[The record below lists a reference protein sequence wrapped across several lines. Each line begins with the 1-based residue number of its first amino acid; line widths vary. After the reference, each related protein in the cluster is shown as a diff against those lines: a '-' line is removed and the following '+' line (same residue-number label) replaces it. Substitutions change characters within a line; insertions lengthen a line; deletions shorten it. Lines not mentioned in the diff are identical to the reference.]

1 MTTSYNLKLQ
11 EARIIAGQENEAT
24 MMKVKSETDDTI
36 RKLNHQIILER
47 AKLLAEQQQN
57 TKNLEEEFKMKEER
71 FNESLEQIKER
82 DEAWQDE
89 RADVLEE
96 VQRLKAEATK
106 MIKILAME
114 YEEDNLSE
122 ERRVILSQEAY
133 SLQLVVEMRTK
144 EVRSLKEQ
152 LSKVTQELEQAD
164 ILKEKLREETGKME
178 NLEQQIKIKDSFE
191 RWKFPINY
199 IFNVKPNLLG
209 NSLWRKAILK

>member
-1 MTTSYNLKLQ
+1 MDTLIKLIIPISVTESYNLKLQ
-11 EARIIAGQENEAT
+11 EERLNAEKENEAA
-24 MMKVKSETDDTI
+24 MKKAKSETEDTI
-36 RKLNHQIILER
+36 RKLNQQIILER
-47 AKLLAEQQQN
+47 GKLLAEQKQN
-57 TKNLEEEFKMKEER
+57 TTNLEEEFKMKEER
-71 FNESLEQIKER
+71 LNESLEQIKER

-106 MIKILAME
+106 IIKILAME

-122 ERRVILSQEAY
+122 ERRGILSQEAY

-152 LSKVTQELEQAD
+152 LSKVTQELEEAD
-164 ILKEKLREETGKME
+164 ILKEKLREEKGKME

-191 RWKFPINY
+191 R
-199 IFNVKPNLLG
+199 
-209 NSLWRKAILK
+209 

>member
-1 MTTSYNLKLQ
+1 MDTLIKLIIPIAVTESYNLKLQ
-11 EARIIAGQENEAT
+11 EERLNAEKENEAA
-24 MMKVKSETDDTI
+24 MKKAKSETEDTI

-47 AKLLAEQQQN
+47 GKLLAEQQQN

-71 FNESLEQIKER
+71 LNESLEQIKER

-122 ERRVILSQEAY
+122 ERRGILSQEAY

-164 ILKEKLREETGKME
+164 ILKEKLREEKGKME
-178 NLEQQIKIKDSFE
+178 NLEQQIEIKDSFE
-191 RWKFPINY
+191 R
-199 IFNVKPNLLG
+199 
-209 NSLWRKAILK
+209 

>member
-1 MTTSYNLKLQ
+1 MDKLIKLIILISVSESYNLKMQGERLNA
-11 EARIIAGQENEAT
+11 EKENEAA
-24 MMKVKSETDDTI
+24 MKKAKSETEDTI

-47 AKLLAEQQQN
+47 GKLLAEQQQN

-71 FNESLEQIKER
+71 LNESLEQIKER

-122 ERRVILSQEAY
+122 ERRGILSQEAY

-164 ILKEKLREETGKME
+164 ILKEKLREEKGKME
-178 NLEQQIKIKDSFE
+178 NLEQQIEIKDSFE
-191 RWKFPINY
+191 R
-199 IFNVKPNLLG
+199 
-209 NSLWRKAILK
+209 

>member
-1 MTTSYNLKLQ
+1 MDKLIKLIIPISVTESYNLKMQ
-11 EARIIAGQENEAT
+11 EERLNAEKENEAA
-24 MMKVKSETDDTI
+24 MKKAKSETEDTI

-47 AKLLAEQQQN
+47 GKLLAEQQQN
-57 TKNLEEEFKMKEER
+57 AKNLEEEFKMKEER
-71 FNESLEQIKER
+71 LNESLEQIKER

-122 ERRVILSQEAY
+122 ERRGILSQEAY

-164 ILKEKLREETGKME
+164 ILKEKLREEKGKME
-178 NLEQQIKIKDSFE
+178 NLEQQIKIKDNFE
-191 RWKFPINY
+191 R
-199 IFNVKPNLLG
+199 
-209 NSLWRKAILK
+209 